1 MNGFKSKI
9 DLGFQLGTLVLNVKR
24 KLRKNLDQSKKS
36 VSREGG
42 SEDSKILELTEIDS
56 IRTNKIA

>member
-24 KLRKNLDQSKKS
+24 ELRKNLDQSKKS

>member
-24 KLRKNLDQSKKS
+24 ELRKILDQSKKS
-36 VSREGG
+36 VSPEGG